1 MQPKSYTVFKW
12 AVYALATLLFFALQG
27 LVLDHVRVWGLTPFL
42 YPILPAVEAMY
53 EGPRRGPVFAL
64 VMGLFC
70 DILIWGPF
78 EGFYALSFTI
88 IALISAVIGENMLT
102 PGTFCALLVSVGAL
116 LGEVYFMEE
125 EHSVDPEL
133 LRQCLFQAPDIRP
146 PSQPEDRC
154 PPSQGGFCLGS
165 MSGSP
170 PASPWGRP
178 SSPSPPCS

>member
-102 PGTFCALLVSVGAL
+102 PGTFCALLVSVGARPGPPPVGRAVCPAHRPPRPGGGHHLPPRPAPDPPRLSDHPQEMRGGL
-116 LGEVYFMEE
+116 LGA
-125 EHSVDPEL
+125 L
-133 LRQCLFQAPDIRP
+133 LLFA
-146 PSQPEDRC
+146 
-154 PPSQGGFCLGS
+154 LL
-165 MSGSP
+165 
-170 PASPWGRP
+170 A
-178 SSPSPPCS
+178 

>member
-116 LGEVYFMEE
+116 LGTGGLRVLAHLLSGGQYVRLTARLALGEAIISLPALLLILPVYRTI
-125 EHSVDPEL
+125 HRRCAVDY
-133 LRQCLFQAPDIRP
+133 
-146 PSQPEDRC
+146 
-154 PPSQGGFCLGS
+154 
-165 MSGSP
+165 
-170 PASPWGRP
+170 
-178 SSPSPPCS
+178 